1 MKKISIIIPM
11 YNVAQYLKKCIDSV
25 YAQGLQDSDFE
36 VVIIDDE
43 SLDDSLDK
51 AKKLTLEKKN
61 VIIISQKNKG
71 LGGARNTGIEYATGT
86 YVLFLDSD
94 DFLLPNKLKNIIKVA
109 KENDLDVLEF
119 GAKGIDKN
127 GNIVYSISVC
137 SENMVFNGIEYYR
150 KFRYMDSA
158 CNKLYKRD
166 FLNKNNL
173 RFVEKIYV
181 EDYEFNTRVFAIA
194 QKVMAIP
201 TIVSHFLQSTN
212 SITRN
217 NHPEKLKKMKQDII
231 EVIKQIENQK
241 NNSSIEKHDFYNQ
254 RLSFLTATLFYQ
266 LFKNKASYNDFVD
279 LKSQL
284 TNDKMLF
291 FNYPIYDKKKNYFRL
306 IILKNFFLIKWIT
319 KYY

>member
-1 MKKISIIIPM
+1 MF
-11 YNVAQYLKKCIDSV
+11 NVAKYIEKSISSV
-25 YAQGLQDSDFE
+25 YNQGMNEADFE
-36 VVIIDDE
+36 VILVDDE
-43 SLDDSLDK
+43 STDSSLDIATK
-51 AKKLTLEKKN
+51 FTQNKSN
-61 VIIISQKNKG
+61 VKIISQKNKG

-109 KENDLDVLEF
+109 NENDLDVLEF
-119 GAKGIDKN
+119 GAQGIDKN
-127 GNIVYSISVC
+127 GKIVYSISVC

-173 RFVEKIYV
+173 RFVEKIYI
-181 EDYEFNTRVFAIA
+181 EDYEFNTRVFAIT
-194 QKVMAIP
+194 KRVMAIS
-201 TIVSHFLQSTN
+201 TFVSHFLQTTN

-217 NHPEKLKKMKQDII
+217 NHPEKLKKMEQDII
-231 EVIKQIENQK
+231 EVIKKIVNQK

-306 IILKNFFLIKWIT
+306 IFLKNFFLLKWIT